1 MSIFIITYKGAEC
14 SNYTTFYRIPS
25 YISLFPHILPCQQG
39 LQELACVGIRAIGD
53 VFRCAG
59 CDDAPAATTTFWA
72 EIDDVIGAF
81 DDVEVVLDD
90 DHALAVIDEATEHL
104 QQAGDVL
111 GVQAGGWFV
120 EDVKGFTGR
129 TLGKLGGELDALRLT
144 AGKRRGWLAE
154 FDVAETDVLDGF
166 RSYCRR
172 LGCSRKNSTASSTVI
187 SRTSEI
193 FLPRR

>member
-1 MSIFIITYKGAEC
+1 MRNVVIIRL
-14 SNYTTFYRIPS
+14 FYRIPS

-39 LQELACVGIRAIGD
+39 VQELACVGIRAGGD

-120 EDVKGFTGR
+120 EDVEGFSGR

-144 AGKRRGWLAE
+144 AGKRRGRLAE
-154 FDVAETDVLDGF
+154 FDVAEADVLNGF
-166 RSYCRR
+166 
-172 LGCSRKNSTASSTVI
+172 
-187 SRTSEI
+187 
-193 FLPRR
+193 